1 MAKFKHVGAC
11 PVITPDG
18 REIGRQSDRTVV
30 QGTVFESSWSEDVVA
45 FLVKIGAIE
54 VVEEDTP
61 EPKSYDA
68 PAFPAFP
75 SASEE

>member
-1 MAKFKHVGAC
+1 MSKFKHVGAC

-30 QGTVFESSWSEDVVA
+30 QGTVFSADWSEETVA

-54 VVEEDTP
+54 IVAEEPVE
-61 EPKSYDA
+61 A
-68 PAFPAFP
+68 PAYEPDFPAFP
-75 SASEE
+75 VEE